1 MKGIIAY
8 LSLLACLVVSCK
20 QDIVKDTLKDLQ
32 SQPVKIRL
40 DRMECRM
47 YDRDTVYADSVKP
60 LLRLVTYVDSSVC
73 SPCTLDHMYV
83 WNDFIDESRQYNGK
97 QEYIFVIAPKPGPY
111 HLEDV
116 HLSIESCGL
125 KCPVYVD
132 TAYVFKNDNPHLP
145 TDNRFH
151 TMLLD
156 RNDSV
161 LMVGSPLTNPQV
173 EELFMRIVKSVITN
187 NKN

>member
-1 MKGIIAY
+1 MKRIIAY
-8 LSLLACLVVSCK
+8 LSLLACMVVSCK
-20 QDIVKDTLKDLQ
+20 QDIVKNTLKDLQ

-60 LLRLVTYVDSSVC
+60 LLRLVTYVDSSAC

-97 QEYIFVIAPKPGPY
+97 QEYIFVIAPKPGPS

-161 LMVGSPLTNPQV
+161 LMVGSP
-173 EELFMRIVKSVITN
+173 
-187 NKN
+187 